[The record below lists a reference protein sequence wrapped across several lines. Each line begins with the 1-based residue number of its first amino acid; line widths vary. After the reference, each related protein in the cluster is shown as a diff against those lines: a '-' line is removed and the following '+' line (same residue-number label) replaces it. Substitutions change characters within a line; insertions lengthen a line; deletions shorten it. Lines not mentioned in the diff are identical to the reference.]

1 MVPCR
6 DATVVDGR
14 NSRAWRR
21 RIVGMTDA
29 AQNTLDLGFDDDGPA
44 DHKGH
49 TDRTDHTDHA
59 DHVDPADHTDR
70 TDRTDHE
77 NPADH
82 TAAGADLPFG
92 LSGTDTDI
100 AVLAHIDVASLTPA
114 RAAQLHQALAA
125 WAERDQIDYYIHND
139 SASSD
144 AAYDARMRLLQA
156 LEKAFPALDIP
167 SSPTHRVGGTF
178 SNEFPSVRHPSQMLS
193 LDDVFSLQELRD
205 WYDGVRA
212 ELGVKDGERLQ
223 MTCEVKIDGL
233 ALNLIYRDGVL
244 VQGLTRG
251 DGVTG
256 EDITANVRTI
266 RNIPA
271 QLDGS
276 RADIPHLLE
285 VRGEVFMRF
294 DDFHAL
300 NKAREDRGEAPFANP
315 RNAAAGSLRQKDPRI
330 TAERRLTFYAH
341 GLGLVEWTQAER
353 EAGDDLVDQSQ
364 AYDLY
369 DRWGIPT
376 SPHNRVVH
384 TFAEIEKM
392 VGYYHEHRFDIEHA
406 LDGIV
411 VKVDSRDLQRRLGV
425 TSRAPHWAIAY
436 KYPPEEVNTRL
447 RDIIVQVGRTGRV
460 TPVAVLDP
468 VYVAGSTVSAATL
481 HNEDEVRRKNILI
494 GDTVVIHKAGDVI
507 PELVGPVLA
516 DRKGREGELRA
527 FHMPTKCPSCGTPL
541 VHQKAGD
548 VDWRC
553 PNAEGCPAQIVNR
566 VLHVGSRTAFDI
578 DSLGIEV
585 ATALCEPEH
594 DRPDSPA
601 VYVPPETVRENKW
614 QTGIKVAPGQ
624 EPEPYELV
632 EGLQLPASQEPVL
645 ASEADIFDL
654 TAEKLRDVRVWR
666 EIAVVEEKSVDKDGK
681 KRTVRTKRGGSGLW
695 TTVPAFWNEAKRNAK
710 GEVTTPARPSKN
722 TLQLLDEL
730 SKAKDADLWRVLVAL
745 SIRHTGG
752 PTARLIANSLRSL
765 DAVENATKEDLM
777 AINGIGED
785 TAAAVVDW
793 FARAKD
799 PSDWRHDLLA
809 KWTAAGIGSKK
820 EEGSGLPQT
829 LAGVTVVVT
838 GTLDSYSREA
848 AKEAIEARGG
858 KAAGSVSRKTGFVVV
873 GANPGSKA
881 TKAEQLGVPILD
893 EAGFERLLHDGPEG
907 LD

>member
-1 MVPCR
+1 MQ
-6 DATVVDGR
+6 D
-14 NSRAWRR
+14 
-21 RIVGMTDA
+21 
-29 AQNTLDLGFDDDGPA
+29 TLDLDFGTGVDSGDGV
-44 DHKGH
+44 DSSKGVG
-49 TDRTDHTDHA
+49 A
-59 DHVDPADHTDR
+59 VDAT
-70 TDRTDHE
+70 
-77 NPADH
+77 AGK
-82 TAAGADLPFG
+82 TAAQAGHHAPAAGRRLPFG
-92 LSGTDTDI
+92 LTGTDTDI
-100 AVLAHIDVASLTPA
+100 AVLAHIDVPALTAQDAASLHSA
-114 RAAQLHQALAA
+114 VAA
-125 WAERDQIDYYIHND
+125 WCERDQIDYYINSD
-139 SASSD
+139 PVSSD
-144 AAYDARMRLLQA
+144 AAYDARIRFLQA
-156 LEKAFPALDIP
+156 LEKAFPALDTP

-178 SNEFPSVRHPSQMLS
+178 TNEFPSVRHPSQMLS

-205 WYDGVRA
+205 WYDGVRT
-212 ELGVKDGERLQ
+212 ELGVRQGEKLQ

-271 QLDGS
+271 QLDGTK
-276 RADIPHLLE
+276 ADIPHLLE

-300 NKAREDRGEAPFANP
+300 NQEREKTGAAPFANP
-315 RNAAAGSLRQKDPRI
+315 RNAAAGSLRQKDPRV
-330 TAERRLTFYAH
+330 TASRRLTFYAH
-341 GLGLVEWTQAER
+341 GLGLVEWTDAER
-353 EAGDDLVDQSQ
+353 AAGDDLVDQSQ

-392 VGYYHEHRFDIEHA
+392 VDYYHEHRFDIEHA

-411 VKVDSRDLQRRLGV
+411 VKVDSRALQRRLGV
-425 TSRAPHWAIAY
+425 TSRAPRWAIAY
-436 KYPPEEVNTRL
+436 KYPPEEANTRL
-447 RDIIVQVGRTGRV
+447 KDIIVQVGRTGRV
-460 TPVAVLDP
+460 TPVAVLEP

-527 FHMPTKCPSCGTPL
+527 FHMPTRCPSCGTPL
-541 VHQKAGD
+541 VHQKEGD

-601 VYVPPETVRENKW
+601 VYVPPQTVHDNKW
-614 QTGIKVAPGQ
+614 QTGIKVGPGE
-624 EPEPYELV
+624 EPEPYQPV
-632 EGLQLPASQEPVL
+632 EGLRLPAPQKPVL
-645 ASEADIFDL
+645 SSEADIFDL
-654 TAEKLRDVRVWR
+654 TEQKLRDVRVWR
-666 EIAVVEEKSVDKDGK
+666 EIAVVEVK
-681 KRTVRTKRGGSGLW
+681 KVTLASGATRTVRTKRGGSGLW
-695 TTVPAFWNEAKRNAK
+695 TTVPAFWNEAKTNAK
-710 GEVTTPARPSKN
+710 GEVTTPARASKN
-722 TLQLLDEL
+722 TQQLIEEL
-730 SKAKDADLWRVLVAL
+730 GKAKDADLWRVLVAL

-765 DAVENATKEDLM
+765 DAVENASKDDLM
-777 AINGIGED
+777 AIDGIGED

-799 PSDWRHDLLA
+799 PSDWHHDLLA

-829 LAGVTVVVT
+829 LEGVTVVVT
-838 GTLDSYSREA
+838 GTLESYSREG

-858 KAAGSVSRKTGFVVV
+858 KAAGSVSKKTGFVVV

-893 EAGFERLLHDGPEG
+893 EAGFERLLHDGPQG
-907 LD
+907 LE